1 LTRCSKSLLSASAR
15 EEVQHYESVHGKG
28 NLNFFRY
35 LFGGVEAGYDKIRHL
50 LKNVGLSEDN
60 IKTLVSTIADM
71 ADRIAQSINTGNDY
85 SVAGELKIS
94 TIQGKV
100 ISGKNMIQY
109 RVLANKG
116 TAGSDGATAPANV
129 EAIPLN

>member
-1 LTRCSKSLLSASAR
+1 MDAEIKVPALTSQDAQDIDALFKSLLSASAP
-15 EEVQHYESVHGKG
+15 EEVEHYESVHGKG

-71 ADRIAQSINTGNDY
+71 ADRIAQS
-85 SVAGELKIS
+85 SHH
-94 TIQGKV
+94 
-100 ISGKNMIQY
+100 QY
-109 RVLANKG
+109 RQRLFSG
-116 TAGSDGATAPANV
+116 R
-129 EAIPLN
+129 